1 MGRKRKL
8 ARASIGVGIGLGLIA
23 VLGVLMNIAVGVLTV
38 FMFIWNI
45 TDIQNVGPNFWNVT
59 WLVIATGLG
68 VGVVSGWVKSF
79 QK

>member
-1 MGRKRKL
+1 
-8 ARASIGVGIGLGLIA
+8 
-23 VLGVLMNIAVGVLTV
+23 MNIAVGVLTV

-45 TDIQNVGPNFWNVT
+45 TDITNVGPNFWNVT

-79 QK
+79 RK